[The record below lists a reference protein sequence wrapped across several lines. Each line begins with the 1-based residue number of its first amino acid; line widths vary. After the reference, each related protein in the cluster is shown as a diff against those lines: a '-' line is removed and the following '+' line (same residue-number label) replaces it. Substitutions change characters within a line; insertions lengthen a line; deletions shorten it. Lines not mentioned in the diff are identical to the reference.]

1 MSNMFYCRWQNTLND
16 LRDCAA
22 SLEGREALSLEERRA
37 ALATLQLCAT
47 MLEEL
52 GLALDTDRYPD
63 DAVKQAFEAIYS
75 GWDGS

>member
-1 MSNMFYCRWQNTLND
+1 MSNMHYCRWQNTLND

-22 SLEGREALSLEERRA
+22 ALEERAAMSREERAA

-52 GLALDTDRYPD
+52 GLSLDTDRHPD
-63 DAVKQAFEAIYS
+63 DAVEEAFEAAFA
-75 GWDGS
+75 GEQE

>member
-1 MSNMFYCRWQNTLND
+1 MSNMSYCRWQNTLSD

-22 SLEGREALSLEERRA
+22 SLEERDSLSREERAA

-52 GLALDTDRYPD
+52 GLSLDTDLTRHSIE
-63 DAVKQAFEAIYS
+63 QAFEAAYAEEEWS
-75 GWDGS
+75 

>member
-1 MSNMFYCRWQNTLND
+1 MSNMSYCRWQNTLND

-22 SLEGREALSLEERRA
+22 SLEEREALSREERRA

-52 GLALDTDRYPD
+52 GLSLVDHRRRPDD
-63 DAVKQAFEAIYS
+63 DAVEQAFRDIY
-75 GWDGS
+75 GEDE

>member
-1 MSNMFYCRWQNTLND
+1 MSNMSYCRWQNTLSD

-22 SLEGREALSLEERRA
+22 SLEERDALSREERAA

-52 GLALDTDRYPD
+52 GLSLDTDRHPD
-63 DAVKQAFEAIYS
+63 DAIEQAFEAAYAEEE
-75 GWDGS
+75 

>member
-1 MSNMFYCRWQNTLND
+1 MSNMSYCRWQNTLDD

-22 SLEGREALSLEERRA
+22 SLEEREALSREERRA

-52 GLALDTDRYPD
+52 GLTLDTDRHPD
-63 DAVKQAFEAIYS
+63 DAVEQAFEAAYAEEE
-75 GWDGS
+75 

>member
-1 MSNMFYCRWQNTLND
+1 MSNMSYCRWQNTLDD

-22 SLEGREALSLEERRA
+22 SLEARESLSRGERAA

-52 GLALDTDRYPD
+52 GLSLDTDRHPD
-63 DAVKQAFEAIYS
+63 DAVEQAFEDVYAEEE
-75 GWDGS
+75 

>member
-1 MSNMFYCRWQNTLND
+1 MSNMSYCRWQNTLND

-22 SLEGREALSLEERRA
+22 SLEEREALSREERRA

-52 GLALDTDRYPD
+52 GVALDTDRHPD
-63 DAVKQAFEAIYS
+63 DAVEQAFRDIYYR
-75 GWDGS
+75 GE

>member
-1 MSNMFYCRWQNTLND
+1 MSNMSYCRWQNTLDD

-22 SLEGREALSLEERRA
+22 SLEERESLSREERAA

-52 GLALDTDRYPD
+52 GLSLDTDRHPD
-63 DAVKQAFEAIYS
+63 DAVEQAFEAACAEEE
-75 GWDGS
+75 